1 MGRFGGI
8 CMNCL
13 YPVLAIVAGVVG
25 VVIGIVT
32 RPTYLGVQVPMDVL
46 GSSARADAP
55 FKTELTNHLLLTGGI
70 GLVLGVIFAFIL
82 ALILKA
88 QKPA

>member
-1 MGRFGGI
+1 
-8 CMNCL
+8 MNCL

-32 RPTYLGVQVPMDVL
+32 RPTYLGV
-46 GSSARADAP
+46 
-55 FKTELTNHLLLTGGI
+55 
-70 GLVLGVIFAFIL
+70 IFAFIL